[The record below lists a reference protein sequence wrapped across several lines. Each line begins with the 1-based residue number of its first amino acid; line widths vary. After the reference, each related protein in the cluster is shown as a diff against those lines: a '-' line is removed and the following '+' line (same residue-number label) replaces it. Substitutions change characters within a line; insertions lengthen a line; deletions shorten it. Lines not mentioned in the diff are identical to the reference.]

1 MFLLTSPVPFDRV
14 LLCRLMTV
22 SGQSVA
28 LLPNLHILL
37 LSSNLLTSL
46 HPRALAGLGVLSSLA
61 LNQNRLKDLPA
72 GLLANT
78 SSLQGGE
85 HVGWSYNMNSEQ

>member
-22 SGQSVA
+22 SGQ
-28 LLPNLHILL
+28 
-37 LSSNLLTSL
+37 SSNLLTSL